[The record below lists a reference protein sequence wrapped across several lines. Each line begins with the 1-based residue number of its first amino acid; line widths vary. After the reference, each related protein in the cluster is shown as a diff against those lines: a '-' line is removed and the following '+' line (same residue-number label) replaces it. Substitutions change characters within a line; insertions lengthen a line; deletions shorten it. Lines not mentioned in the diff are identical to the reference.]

1 MSPVESLFLVVVVIY
16 LIQCIS
22 WVTPG
27 ASVFTLSSR
36 GRGKRKPRG
45 FVWSALRTEGLL
57 SAPFPPLKPLAVVAW
72 PSFQLDPQGITVLPD
87 QGEALFLPW
96 ESLTLTHTES
106 RVLCND
112 RPVFRGSEA
121 HVFAYF
127 ALLQKVQR
135 AAIQQRGLVIE
146 RWIFRSMSATAVTR
160 RVKVFAGRSWW
171 LRIFVN
177 LQFIFLFLIVPL
189 AFAAFG
195 PRILWRVIL
204 LLLATSA
211 FIALEFWTAHRK
223 LFPKAGG
230 ARLKA
235 VVTIVL
241 SPVAAIRAC
250 DVLARDLVG
259 RSHPLAAA
267 GGLLKPPEFAAFAG
281 EQLRL
286 CRFSGRPDK
295 WYQQTLG
302 KFMERAIRQKGGRP
316 DALLR
321 PARQDQGCIVYC
333 PRCLAQYT
341 RGVETCAD
349 CGFEPV
355 SAFATESAGRAKT
368 KLTT

>member
-27 ASVFTLSSR
+27 ASVFALSFR

-45 FVWSALRTEGLL
+45 FVWSALRTEGFLA
-57 SAPFPPLKPLAVVAW
+57 APFPPLTPLTVVAW
-72 PSFQLDPQGITVLPD
+72 PSFQLDPQGITVLAD
-87 QGEALFLPW
+87 QGEPLFLSW
-96 ESLTLTHTES
+96 DNLTLTHTES

-112 RPVFRGSEA
+112 RAVFRGSEA
-121 HVFAYF
+121 HVLAYF
-127 ALLQKVQR
+127 ALIQKVQR
-135 AAIQQRGLVIE
+135 ATIQQRGPMIE
-146 RWIFRSMSATAVTR
+146 RWISRAMSPPAVTR
-160 RVKVFAGRSWW
+160 RLKVFAGRSWW
-171 LRIFVN
+171 LRIFAN
-177 LQFIFLFLIVPL
+177 MQFIFLFLIVPL

-204 LLLATSA
+204 LLLAMSA

-223 LFPKAGG
+223 LFPQAGG

-250 DVLARDLVG
+250 DVVARDLLG

-267 GGLLKPPEFAAFAG
+267 GGLLQPPEFAALAG

-286 CRFSGRPDK
+286 CRFSGQPDK

-316 DALLR
+316 EALLR
-321 PARQDQGCIVYC
+321 PGRQDQGCIVYC

-341 RGVETCAD
+341 RDVGICAD
-349 CGFEPV
+349 CGFERV
-355 SAFATESAGRAKT
+355 LAFATTSTGGAKT
-368 KLTT
+368 

>member
-1 MSPVESLFLVVVVIY
+1 
-16 LIQCIS
+16 
-22 WVTPG
+22 
-27 ASVFTLSSR
+27 
-36 GRGKRKPRG
+36 
-45 FVWSALRTEGLL
+45 
-57 SAPFPPLKPLAVVAW
+57 
-72 PSFQLDPQGITVLPD
+72 
-87 QGEALFLPW
+87 
-96 ESLTLTHTES
+96 
-106 RVLCND
+106 
-112 RPVFRGSEA
+112 
-121 HVFAYF
+121 VFAYF

-286 CRFSGRPDK
+286 CCFSGRPDK

-302 KFMERAIRQKGGRP
+302 RFMERAIRQKGGRP

-341 RGVETCAD
+341 RDVETCAD
-349 CGFEPV
+349 CGFERV
-355 SAFATESAGRAKT
+355 SAYAKESAGGTKT
-368 KLTT
+368 KLTKIK